1 MKDNGMIDGQDIF
14 DQPVKIAVRIYD
26 NIWKNAIAQGDDCR
40 TSYLLDYPDFK
51 ENCKLIAVDLSKLD
65 GDLKAM

>member
-1 MKDNGMIDGQDIF
+1 MKDSGMIDRQDIF
-14 DQPVKIAVRIYD
+14 DQPVKSALRIYD
-26 NIWKNAIAQGDDCR
+26 NIWKNEIAEGDDCV
-40 TSYLLDYPDFK
+40 TSYLLDYPDFE